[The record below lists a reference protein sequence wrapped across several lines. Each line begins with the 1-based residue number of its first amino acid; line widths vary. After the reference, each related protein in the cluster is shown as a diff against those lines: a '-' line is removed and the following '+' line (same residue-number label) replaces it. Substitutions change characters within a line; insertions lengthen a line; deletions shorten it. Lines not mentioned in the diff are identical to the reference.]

1 MATEIIMPQ
10 MGFDMKEGKVARWL
24 KKEGDQVQKG
34 EPIAE
39 IETDKAVVEVE
50 AFGAGVLRKVLVHEG
65 RTVPVGEVIGFIG
78 APNEALPDAAS
89 KPAEAPAQAPTA
101 PAEAKGKTTAP
112 AAAAPASATAA
123 PAPAASAEAKRPAV
137 PAVAPAPAAPGE
149 AMPGV
154 ASKTA
159 SSPPVALAQA
169 ATPAPAAPGREANT
183 SPIARK
189 LADEMG
195 VDIRQVTG
203 TGPGGRVGKDD
214 ILAYVEKRK
223 AAPAAALPT
232 APPAPAATPTPVP
245 PTATPA
251 AAPAR
256 PAAPAPAGE
265 QVIELSKMR
274 LAIARRMAESKRT
287 IPHFYVQVAIDMTE
301 SMTLRKGLNDA
312 LGGDVKVSVND
323 MIIKA
328 VAATL
333 GKFPLFNASFV
344 DDKVHVHPHINI
356 GIAIALDQ
364 GLIAPG
370 ILDANH
376 KSLVEIARASKD
388 LADRARQGV
397 LKAEEYSA
405 TTFNVTNL
413 GMYDVDN
420 FTAIITP
427 PQSAALSV
435 GAVRPQP
442 VARGGQVVVREMM
455 MVTLCI
461 DHRVTDGAQGGLFLK
476 DLRATLENPVS
487 LLL

>member
-50 AFGAGVLRKVLVHEG
+50 AFGTGVLRKVLVHEG

-78 APNEALPDAAS
+78 AP
-89 KPAEAPAQAPTA
+89 
-101 PAEAKGKTTAP
+101 
-112 AAAAPASATAA
+112 
-123 PAPAASAEAKRPAV
+123 
-137 PAVAPAPAAPGE
+137 GE
-149 AMPGV
+149 AMPDV

-169 ATPAPAAPGREANT
+169 ATLAPASTPAPASATPGREANA

-214 ILAYVEKRK
+214 ILAYVEKRTAVPVHGK
-223 AAPAAALPT
+223 AD
-232 APPAPAATPTPVP
+232 PAATS
-245 PTATPA
+245 
-251 AAPAR
+251 AR

-265 QVIELSKMR
+265 QVIELTRMR

-301 SMTLRKGLNDA
+301 AMTLRKGLNDA

-323 MIIKA
+323 MI
-328 VAATL
+328 V
-333 GKFPLFNASFV
+333 
-344 DDKVHVHPHINI
+344 
-356 GIAIALDQ
+356 
-364 GLIAPG
+364 
-370 ILDANH
+370 
-376 KSLVEIARASKD
+376 
-388 LADRARQGV
+388 
-397 LKAEEYSA
+397 
-405 TTFNVTNL
+405 
-413 GMYDVDN
+413 
-420 FTAIITP
+420 
-427 PQSAALSV
+427 
-435 GAVRPQP
+435 
-442 VARGGQVVVREMM
+442 
-455 MVTLCI
+455 
-461 DHRVTDGAQGGLFLK
+461 
-476 DLRATLENPVS
+476 
-487 LLL
+487 

>member
-1 MATEIIMPQ
+1 MATEIVMPQ

-24 KKEGDQVQKG
+24 KKEGDPVRKG

-39 IETDKAVVEVE
+39 IETDKAVVEME

-78 APNEALPDAAS
+78 APDEALPGTAS
-89 KPAEAPAQAPTA
+89 APAAPAQAPAA
-101 PAEAKGKTTAP
+101 PAEAK
-112 AAAAPASATAA
+112 
-123 PAPAASAEAKRPAV
+123 RPVA
-137 PAVAPAPAAPGE
+137 PAVAPAAPGGE
-149 AMPGV
+149 VV
-154 ASKTA
+154 A
-159 SSPPVALAQA
+159 
-169 ATPAPAAPGREANT
+169 

-189 LADEMG
+189 LADEMH
-195 VDIRQVTG
+195 VELRQVTG
-203 TGPGGRVGKDD
+203 TGPGGRITKEDV
-214 ILAYVEKRK
+214 LAYVEKRK
-223 AAPAAALPT
+223 AAPA
-232 APPAPAATPTPVP
+232 PAE
-245 PTATPA
+245 
-251 AAPAR
+251 APAR

-301 SMTLRKGLNDA
+301 AMTLRKGLNEA
-312 LGGDVKVSVND
+312 LGGGVKVSVND
-323 MIIKA
+323 MIVKA

-333 GKFPLFNASFV
+333 GKFPLFNASYV
-344 DDKVHVHPHINI
+344 DDKVHVHPQVNI

-370 ILDANH
+370 ILDANR
-376 KSLVEIARASKD
+376 KSLVEIARASRD
-388 LADRARQGV
+388 LAERARQGV
-397 LKAEEYSA
+397 LKAEEYTS

-435 GAVRPQP
+435 GAVKPQP
-442 VARGGQVVVREMM
+442 VVRDGRVVVREMM
-455 MVTLCI
+455 VVTLCI

-476 DLRATLENPVS
+476 ELRAALENPVS

>member
-1 MATEIIMPQ
+1 MATEIVMPQ

-24 KKEGDQVQKG
+24 KKEGDPVRKG

-39 IETDKAVVEVE
+39 IETDKAVVEME
-50 AFGAGVLRKVLVHEG
+50 AFGAGVLRKVLVSEG

-78 APNEALPDAAS
+78 APDEALPDTAS
-89 KPAEAPAQAPTA
+89 APAAPAQAPAAPAEAKEKATAPATAASAPATPAQAPAA
-101 PAEAKGKTTAP
+101 PAEAKGKATAP
-112 AAAAPASATAA
+112 AT
-123 PAPAASAEAKRPAV
+123 AASAPAT
-137 PAVAPAPAAPGE
+137 PAQAPAAPAE
-149 AMPGV
+149 AKGKATAPAV
-154 ASKTA
+154 AA
-159 SSPPVALAQA
+159 S
-169 ATPAPAAPGREANT
+169 APAAPGREIVA

-189 LADEMG
+189 LADEMS
-195 VDIRQVTG
+195 VELRQVTG
-203 TGPGGRVGKDD
+203 TGPGGRITKEDV
-214 ILAYVEKRK
+214 LAYVETRK
-223 AAPAAALPT
+223 SAPAPAPAAAT
-232 APPAPAATPTPVP
+232 AQ
-245 PTATPA
+245 PA
-251 AAPAR
+251 AAPV
-256 PAAPAPAGE
+256 GE

-301 SMTLRKGLNDA
+301 AMTLRKGLNDA
-312 LGGDVKVSVND
+312 LGGGVKVSVND
-323 MIIKA
+323 MIVKA

-333 GKFPLFNASFV
+333 GKFPLFNASYV

-370 ILDANH
+370 VLDTNH
-376 KSLVEIARASKD
+376 KSLVEIARASRD
-388 LADRARQGV
+388 LAERARQGV
-397 LKAEEYSA
+397 LKAEEYTS

-435 GAVRPQP
+435 GAVKSQP
-442 VARGGQVVVREMM
+442 VVRDGQVVVREMM
-455 MVTLCI
+455 VVTLCI

-476 DLRATLENPVS
+476 ELRAALENPVS
-487 LLL
+487 LML